1 MIDYNL
7 VIICFTIIVIGV
19 PFLLVI
25 SKSKSFEL
33 NGDLQKKNIS
43 LKTSESVRFDDINNI
58 QIPKAIKNLNP
69 YNSNSILNHYKGFVP
84 CDEISRLEVYKEF
97 ARIISEQN
105 LFILCEIVL
114 FLSKNNITSLKENQ
128 YNKYVEEKILYF
140 CSIYDES
147 FSKSCNSFINSMTI
161 KNILGVYYYIFVDI
175 LRNFYKTVLAEHKN
189 AELDRKNY
197 FNHIAEL
204 KNTNHSINI
213 KEVISNLYFMFCANN
228 YNDSKFLV
236 KTMLEYNVL
245 LLGIFH
251 DKLKQAIKEYYS
263 KD

>member
-1 MIDYNL
+1 MVDYNL
-7 VIICFTIIVIGV
+7 IIICFTIVVIGV

-33 NGDLQKKNIS
+33 KGDLHKKNLS

-69 YNSNSILNHYKGFVP
+69 YDGNNILNHYKGFVP
-84 CDEISRLEVYKEF
+84 SDEISRLEVYKEF
-97 ARIISEQN
+97 TRIIREQN

-114 FLSKNNITSLKENQ
+114 FLSKNNITSLKESQ

-140 CSIYDES
+140 CSMYDES
-147 FSKSCNSFINSMTI
+147 FNKSCNSFINSMTI
-161 KNILGVYYYIFVDI
+161 KNVLGVYYYIFVDI

-189 AELDRKNY
+189 GELDRNNY
-197 FNHIAEL
+197 FKHIVEL
-204 KNTNHSINI
+204 RNTNHSVSVKEIINT
-213 KEVISNLYFMFCANN
+213 LYIMFCDSN
-228 YNDSKFLV
+228 YTDAKFLV
-236 KTMLEYNVL
+236 KTVLEYNNL
-245 LLGIFH
+245 LVGIFH
-251 DKLKQAIKEYYS
+251 DKLKQAIKEYYN